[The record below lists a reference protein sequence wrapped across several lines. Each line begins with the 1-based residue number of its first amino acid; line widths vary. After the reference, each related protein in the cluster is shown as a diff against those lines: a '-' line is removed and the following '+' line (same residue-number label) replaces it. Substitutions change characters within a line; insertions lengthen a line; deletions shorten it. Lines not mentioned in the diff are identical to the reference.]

1 MATYL
6 HFAPAI
12 ALAVAAGTHRT
23 GWRLTL
29 AGAFF
34 AVLPDADFALVTM
47 GLDRYSGPFGHRG
60 FTHSIAFALALGAF
74 GGLWAGP
81 GWRRRLGAASFLA
94 LCTLSHPLLDGL
106 FDRGICNAWLWPLDE
121 ARLCLDWRPVPMLG
135 VPLFGVERFQ
145 RELLWIGVPL
155 VLLTNAALLLRA
167 GWSSVRSLAI
177 NGRNPCA
184 THG

>member
-29 AGAFF
+29 AGVVC
-34 AVLPDADFALVTM
+34 AVLPDVDFALVTL
-47 GLDRYSGPFGHRG
+47 GFQRYDAAFGHRG

-74 GGLWAGP
+74 GALWAGP
-81 GWRRRLGAASFLA
+81 GRGRRWWVAAFLA
-94 LCTLSHPLLDGL
+94 LCTASHPLLDGL
-106 FDRGICNAWLWPLDE
+106 FDRGICNAWLWPFDG
-121 ARLCLDWRPVPMLG
+121 ARLCLAWRPVPMLG
-135 VPLFGVERFQ
+135 VPLFGMERFQ

-155 VLLTNAALLLRA
+155 VLLSNAALLLRA
-167 GWSSVRSLAI
+167 GW
-177 NGRNPCA
+177 
-184 THG
+184 HGWRALGARP